1 MTGQDDAPRG
11 KILGRNEGALL
22 IARGAQLL
30 FKATGEETGAAFSL
44 MDRVLPPGGRPPPAH
59 VHPDCIEAFF
69 LVEGALEFVLDGERS
84 QVGRD
89 GFVLIPGG
97 VSHTFVNNAN
107 APARV
112 LILHSPALD
121 GYFRDLHQL
130 WAQEATPTE
139 DQERELMLRHGL
151 VPVVDDADR

>member
-1 MTGQDDAPRG
+1 MAGQDETAGAR
-11 KILGRNEGALL
+11 ILERNEGALL

-30 FKATGEETGAAFSL
+30 FKATGEDTGGAFSL

-59 VHPDCIEAFF
+59 VHPDCTEGFF
-69 LVEGALEFVLDGERS
+69 LLSGSLEFVLDGKRS
-84 QVGRD
+84 QVGPD

-97 VSHTFVNNAN
+97 VSHTFVNNSSA
-107 APARV
+107 AARV

-130 WAQEATPTE
+130 WAQESTPTR
-139 DQERELMLRHGL
+139 DQERELMLKHGL
-151 VPVVDDADR
+151 VPVADEADA